1 MKKVVTLGKF
11 LLLAVAGL
19 ITVAPVLFLLGG
31 SLMGDQELA
40 ELLAP
45 AFSDSDG
52 YAAWHWLPLYPTLR
66 HYVQLCLDSP
76 EYFQMFWNTMKIT
89 VGVLAGQ
96 IIVGIPGAW
105 GLARYSFPGKRAVYL
120 LYILLM
126 LLPFQVTMLSEYLVL
141 DRFHLLDTL
150 WAVILPGAFSTFPV
164 FLMYRF
170 FCSIPE
176 EMLEAARI
184 DGAGEWK
191 IFIKIGLPMGT
202 SGILSA
208 LVLQCLECFSMIEQP
223 MVFLKYKKL
232 QPLSLYLP
240 QLQKEH
246 LGFTL
251 CSCFVTMIPALLIF
265 GMGQR
270 YMEQGITEAAVKE

>member
-1 MKKVVTLGKF
+1 MKKVVTMGKF

-191 IFIKIGLPMGT
+191 IFIKIGIPMGT

-223 MVFLKYKKL
+223 MVFLKEKKL
-232 QPLSLYLP
+232 QSLSLYLP
-240 QLQKEH
+240 QLQKDH

>member
-1 MKKVVTLGKF
+1 MKKVVTMGKF

-105 GLARYSFPGKRAVYL
+105 GLARYSFPQKG
-120 LYILLM
+120 
-126 LLPFQVTMLSEYLVL
+126 
-141 DRFHLLDTL
+141 
-150 WAVILPGAFSTFPV
+150 
-164 FLMYRF
+164 
-170 FCSIPE
+170 C
-176 EMLEAARI
+176 
-184 DGAGEWK
+184 
-191 IFIKIGLPMGT
+191 
-202 SGILSA
+202 LSA
-208 LVLQCLECFSMIEQP
+208 LYFADASALSGDNAVRISGAG
-223 MVFLKYKKL
+223 
-232 QPLSLYLP
+232 PLSSAGYSLGCDPAGSIFHLSGVFDVSFL
-240 QLQKEH
+240 LQYS
-246 LGFTL
+246 GGNAGGGTD
-251 CSCFVTMIPALLIF
+251 
-265 GMGQR
+265 
-270 YMEQGITEAAVKE
+270 

>member
-1 MKKVVTLGKF
+1 MKKVVTMGKF

-170 FCSIPE
+170 FCSIQE

-191 IFIKIGLPMGT
+191 IFIKIGIPMGT

-223 MVFLKYKKL
+223 MVFLKEKKL
-232 QPLSLYLP
+232 QSLSLYLP
-240 QLQKEH
+240 QLQKDH

>member
-1 MKKVVTLGKF
+1 MKKVVTMGKF

-191 IFIKIGLPMGT
+191 IFIKIGIPMGI

-223 MVFLKYKKL
+223 MVFLKDKKL

-240 QLQKEH
+240 QLKKDH

>member
-1 MKKVVTLGKF
+1 MKKVVTLGKL

-141 DRFHLLDTL
+141 DRFRLLDTL

-223 MVFLKYKKL
+223 MVFLKDKKL

-240 QLQKEH
+240 QLQKDH

-270 YMEQGITEAAVKE
+270 

>member
-1 MKKVVTLGKF
+1 MKKVVTMGKL

-31 SLMGDQELA
+31 SLMGDQELV

-89 VGVLAGQ
+89 GGILLGQ
-96 IIVGIPGAW
+96 LVFGMPSAW
-105 GLARYSFPGKRAVYL
+105 GLARYRIPGKGVFYL
-120 LYILLM
+120 LYIILM
-126 LLPFQVTMLSEYLVL
+126 MLPFQVTMLSEYLVL
-141 DRFHLLDTL
+141 SRLHMMDTL
-150 WAVILPGAFSTFPV
+150 WAIIAPGAFSTFTV

-170 FCSIPE
+170 FCGIPE
-176 EMLEAARI
+176 ELLEAARM

-191 IFIKIGLPMGT
+191 IFFFVGVPLG
-202 SGILSA
+202 SAGILSA
-208 LVLQCLECFSMIEQP
+208 LVIQFLECFSMIEQP
-223 MVFLKYKKL
+223 LVFLQPKRL
-232 QPLSLYLP
+232 WPLSMYLP
-240 QLQKEH
+240 EIKEGQM
-246 LGFTL
+246 GFAL
-251 CSCFVTMIPALLIF
+251 ACSFVALLPVLCVF
-265 GMGQR
+265 GMGQK
-270 YMEQGITEAAVKE
+270 YLEQGITVAAVKG

>member
-1 MKKVVTLGKF
+1 MKKVVTLGKL

-141 DRFHLLDTL
+141 DRFRLLDTL

-223 MVFLKYKKL
+223 MVFLKTKEL
-232 QPLSLYLP
+232 WPLSLYLP
-240 QLQKEH
+240 NIDMDHAGTAFAASMVAL
-246 LGFTL
+246 
-251 CSCFVTMIPALLIF
+251 IPAVLVF
-265 GMGQR
+265 FAGQD
-270 YMEQGITEAAVKE
+270 YLEQGIVSTAVKE

>member
-1 MKKVVTLGKF
+1 MKKVVTLGKL

-141 DRFHLLDTL
+141 DRFRLLDTL

-223 MVFLKYKKL
+223 MVFLKDKKL

-240 QLQKEH
+240 KLQKDH

>member
-1 MKKVVTLGKF
+1 MGKF

-191 IFIKIGLPMGT
+191 IFIKIGIPMGT

-223 MVFLKYKKL
+223 MVFLKEKKL
-232 QPLSLYLP
+232 QSLSLYLP
-240 QLQKEH
+240 QLQKDH

>member
-1 MKKVVTLGKF
+1 MKKAVTIGKF

-45 AFSDSDG
+45 AFSDSGG
-52 YAAWHWLPLYPTLR
+52 YAAWHWLPFYPTLR

-89 VGVLAGQ
+89 LGVLAGQ

-191 IFIKIGLPMGT
+191 IFIKIGIPMGT

-223 MVFLKYKKL
+223 MVFLKEKKL

-240 QLQKEH
+240 QLQKDH
-246 LGFTL
+246 LGFTF
-251 CSCFVTMIPALLIF
+251 CS
-265 GMGQR
+265 
-270 YMEQGITEAAVKE
+270 

>member
-1 MKKVVTLGKF
+1 MGKF

-31 SLMGDQELA
+31 SLIGDQELA

-191 IFIKIGLPMGT
+191 IFIKIGIPMGT

-223 MVFLKYKKL
+223 MVFLKEKKL
-232 QPLSLYLP
+232 QSLSLYLP
-240 QLQKEH
+240 QLQKDH